1 MTAITENRPSRH
13 GPAGPDRS
21 GDRVLTGAGGSLE
34 RHHEIYGPRALVG
47 HDLIG
52 MIDAAGLTG
61 RGGAAFPVARKIAAT
76 AQAARRRHRPIV
88 VANGA
93 EGEPLSGKDAVLL
106 HQSPHLVLDGLAA
119 VAEAVGAQAAHLC
132 VPAHRVDELAAI
144 VGDRAAAGWD
154 RTPVTV
160 TATAGRFVD
169 GETTA
174 IVDLLSGGPGLP
186 RHRVVPSAVRG
197 VGGLPTL
204 VQNVETLA
212 HVALV
217 ARNGAAWFRGRGTAA
232 EPGTALVTLSSRAGI
247 DGVVET
253 DLGTPLA
260 VLLRRVAVDPTDLRA
275 VLIGG
280 FHGTWVDGRA
290 VPRLALS
297 ARSLSDAGATP
308 GAGVFSYLL
317 RGERGLPVVADI
329 VCHLAQESAGQ
340 CGPCRF
346 GMPALAE
353 AMTAVAA
360 GAGAHAARR
369 AITLADTIDGRGACS
384 HPDGTAHMVRSALA
398 VFRDEIGPDGSATG
412 TTGGH
417 RS

>member
-1 MTAITENRPSRH
+1 MTAITEPRPSRH
-13 GPAGPDRS
+13 RATAADHPADRL
-21 GDRVLTGAGGSLE
+21 LTGAGGALR
-34 RHHEIYGPRALVG
+34 RHHEIYGARARRG
-47 HDLIG
+47 RDLIDL
-52 MIDAAGLTG
+52 IAAAGLTG
-61 RGGAAFPVARKIAAT
+61 RGGAAFPVARKIEAT
-76 AQAARRRHRPIV
+76 AQAARRRNRPIV

-106 HQSPHLVLDGLAA
+106 RQSPHLVLDGLAA

-132 VPAHRVDELAAI
+132 VPAHRVDELAAL
-144 VGDRAAAGWD
+144 VAERAASGWD

-186 RHRVVPSAVRG
+186 RNRMVPSAVRG
-197 VGGLPTL
+197 VGGRPTL

-212 HVALV
+212 HVALI

-232 EPGTALVTLSSRAGI
+232 EPGTALVTLSGRAGL

-260 VLLRRVAVDPTDLRA
+260 VMLRRISVDPTDLRA
-275 VLIGG
+275 VLVGG

-297 ARSLSDAGATP
+297 ARSLSEVGASP
-308 GAGVFSYLL
+308 GAGVFSYLM
-317 RGERGLPVVADI
+317 RGERGLPVVAEI
-329 VCHLAQESAGQ
+329 VGHLARESAGQ

-353 AMTAVAA
+353 AMAAVAA
-360 GAGAHAARR
+360 GAGAQAAHR
-369 AITLADTIDGRGACS
+369 AVTLADTIDGRGACS

-398 VFRDEIGPDGSATG
+398 VFADEVAAGQL
-412 TTGGH
+412 
-417 RS
+417 R

>member
-1 MTAITENRPSRH
+1 MTAITQPHPSRH
-13 GPAGPDRS
+13 RASAPDHP
-21 GDRVLTGAGGSLE
+21 GDRLLTGAGQSLR
-34 RHHEIYGPRALVG
+34 RHHEIYGPRSLRG
-47 HDLIG
+47 PDLIG

-76 AQAARRRHRPIV
+76 ADAARRRNRPIV

-106 HQSPHLVLDGLAA
+106 RQSPHLVLDGLAA
-119 VAEAVGAQAAHLC
+119 VAEAVGAEAAHLC
-132 VPAHRVDELAAI
+132 VPVHRVAELSAL
-144 VGDRAAAGWD
+144 VGERAAAGWD
-154 RTPVTV
+154 GTAVTV

-186 RHRVVPSAVRG
+186 RNRVVPSAVRG
-197 VGGLPTL
+197 VRGRPTL

-212 HVALV
+212 HVALI
-217 ARNGAAWFRGRGTAA
+217 ARNGAAWFRGRGTTA
-232 EPGTALVTLSSRAGI
+232 EPGTALVTLSGPSGL

-260 VLLRRVAVDPTDLRA
+260 VLLRRISVDPTDLRA

-297 ARSLSDAGATP
+297 ARSLSDVGATP
-308 GAGVFSYLL
+308 GAGVFSYLT

-329 VCHLAQESAGQ
+329 VGHLARESAGQ

-353 AMTAVAA
+353 AMADVAA
-360 GAGAHAARR
+360 GGSPRAAHR
-369 AITLADTIDGRGACS
+369 AITLADTIDGRGACG

-398 VFRDEIGPDGSATG
+398 VFQDEIATDG
-412 TTGGH
+412 TGGH